1 MYIPLSQ
8 DDMSDYIDYINSTLR
23 ELNIGEKVSPVHQQV
38 RLVLQIQIKLYRN
51 LKLNIYLMWGWYKD
65 KVQNFLLRSL
75 SNFEKVSPVKDQSC
89 FVHNQKLKRG
99 FLWHSRIIIKHW
111 SPFSVCQGEL
121 IGCKNDQKMTINEN
135 CRSFDFFGNIYFGN
149 RFNDMSMA

>member
-51 LKLNIYLMWGWYKD
+51 LKLNIGTRVNLMWG
-65 KVQNFLLRSL
+65 
-75 SNFEKVSPVKDQSC
+75 
-89 FVHNQKLKRG
+89 
-99 FLWHSRIIIKHW
+99 
-111 SPFSVCQGEL
+111 
-121 IGCKNDQKMTINEN
+121 
-135 CRSFDFFGNIYFGN
+135 
-149 RFNDMSMA
+149 